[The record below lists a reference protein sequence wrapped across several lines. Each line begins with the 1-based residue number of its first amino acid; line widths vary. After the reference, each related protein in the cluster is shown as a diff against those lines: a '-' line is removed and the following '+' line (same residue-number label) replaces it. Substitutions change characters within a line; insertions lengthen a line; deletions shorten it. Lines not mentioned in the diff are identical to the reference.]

1 MPNTLVSVAPGGG
14 RLQTADGAPFFTIV
28 VNYVGHSDRAWAQF
42 NSDKFDPALIEADF
56 RLARAAGAN
65 TVRTFVANPL
75 PGEFT
80 AGDWTKLDAV
90 VAAAERAGIYLLLTF
105 ADYGVSYVQT
115 LAAHAGL
122 IAARYAGHP
131 AILGYDLKNEAHFYN
146 LALIHYPA
154 PAPVLAPPLSQRYP
168 PSQSADEALA
178 WARGEGRV
186 PSWMPDNDAV
196 RYANAYATLNGCLQA
211 ASNWVSA
218 HNYANSIVAFVRS
231 AEAAPWRAFLDALDA
246 TLAAW
251 LAPQLAAVRAAD
263 PGRLITVGWS
273 DPLLA
278 ALPANSALDFHAIN
292 RYPPNS
298 PRWLDYHLI
307 IAAELRTAFPGKPV
321 LLTEFGFPTDTL
333 EPAQAAIAE
342 AAGWLRGYE
351 LGLAGVGK
359 WMLWDLPPGPNP
371 RERSFGL
378 FEAAGTPKP
387 SAWALPA
394 VAEFLRPTR
403 APRGRVE
410 LSANQTGGIAYRY
423 TADDA
428 RFSSGQGRAGDSVA
442 RWEGQG
448 WGQLLVNWS
457 RPGTIRVE
465 TTAPGQIM
473 LDLGQMLG
481 LTHLSNFTLE
491 ATGAAVEHTRAGTVL
506 AFSVVPGRPVTCQ
519 LGLDTVDARV
529 AILWPHSDAPVA
541 EAQLANLTAYLTF
554 PDSRVPVPCDLAP
567 RVTLWRALNNE
578 PARPV
583 ATGMRR
589 MADFGGRRA
598 PVWDFN
604 DLDVSPARDP
614 KNKLYF
620 SVRVDGGP
628 YRANVWVH
636 GVDARTFMPQQVQA
650 EGVHA
655 VTPEATPT
663 EIDAIIQIVWPHGGA
678 AVSEATLANITAD
691 LFAHN
696 TRRRLMPAR
705 ANGAMWEPAV
715 WLMRA
720 INNDVGERVARGVM
734 RTEGANTVRWD
745 FNDID
750 VSPAR
755 DPSSK
760 LHFWAEIDGV
770 RTYSNFWTHGA
781 DARTYLPNPDVLLGD
796 CG

>member
-1 MPNTLVSVAPGGG
+1 
-14 RLQTADGAPFFTIV
+14 
-28 VNYVGHSDRAWAQF
+28 
-42 NSDKFDPALIEADF
+42 
-56 RLARAAGAN
+56 
-65 TVRTFVANPL
+65 
-75 PGEFT
+75 
-80 AGDWTKLDAV
+80 
-90 VAAAERAGIYLLLTF
+90 
-105 ADYGVSYVQT
+105 
-115 LAAHAGL
+115 
-122 IAARYAGHP
+122 
-131 AILGYDLKNEAHFYN
+131 
-146 LALIHYPA
+146 
-154 PAPVLAPPLSQRYP
+154 
-168 PSQSADEALA
+168 
-178 WARGEGRV
+178 
-186 PSWMPDNDAV
+186 
-196 RYANAYATLNGCLQA
+196 
-211 ASNWVSA
+211 
-218 HNYANSIVAFVRS
+218 
-231 AEAAPWRAFLDALDA
+231 
-246 TLAAW
+246 
-251 LAPQLAAVRAAD
+251 
-263 PGRLITVGWS
+263 
-273 DPLLA
+273 
-278 ALPANSALDFHAIN
+278 
-292 RYPPNS
+292 
-298 PRWLDYHLI
+298 
-307 IAAELRTAFPGKPV
+307 
-321 LLTEFGFPTDTL
+321 
-333 EPAQAAIAE
+333 
-342 AAGWLRGYE
+342 
-351 LGLAGVGK
+351 
-359 WMLWDLPPGPNP
+359 
-371 RERSFGL
+371 
-378 FEAAGTPKP
+378 
-387 SAWALPA
+387 
-394 VAEFLRPTR
+394 
-403 APRGRVE
+403 
-410 LSANQTGGIAYRY
+410 
-423 TADDA
+423 
-428 RFSSGQGRAGDSVA
+428 
-442 RWEGQG
+442 
-448 WGQLLVNWS
+448 
-457 RPGTIRVE
+457 
-465 TTAPGQIM
+465 M

-760 LHFWAEIDGV
+760 LHFWVEVDGV